1 MNLTLQSVPLD
12 RITVAPQVRTQF
24 SAESIAGLAESIA
37 ESGLQQPV
45 LCAQEKDTLRLI
57 DGERRFRACH
67 TLGWKTIPVLIAAD
81 RVTAVD
87 ALASSLVSNLQREDL
102 SPLDRAEGMRQLME
116 KGAMTADQVAKR
128 LGQSPAT
135 VSRQLALLKL
145 PDAIKAKLAS
155 GELSADSA
163 YLLARVDDPARQA
176 SLAQEAADG
185 KLSRDGLQRKL
196 RRARRAEAGGS
207 VGPNRVTAL
216 LGAGRSITV
225 AGKAL
230 SLDSLIETLEQLLSR
245 AKRSKSQGLSLATF
259 VRTLRDQAN

>member
-1 MNLTLQSVPLD
+1 MNLTLDL
-12 RITVAPQVRTQF
+12 VALESIKVSPQIRTQF
-24 SAESIAGLAESIA
+24 SDESIASLAQSID
-37 ESGLQQPV
+37 ESGLQQPL
-45 LCAQEKDTLRLI
+45 LCSQEADSLSLI
-57 DGERRFRACH
+57 DGERRLRACRQ
-67 TLGWKTIPVLIAAD
+67 LGWKMVTVLIAGD

-87 ALASSLVSNLQREDL
+87 ALARSLVSNLQREDL
-102 SPLDRAEGMRQLME
+102 NPLDRAEGMRQLMD

-135 VSRQLALLKL
+135 VSRLLALLKL
-145 PDAIKAKLAS
+145 PGPLKAKLQS

-163 YLLARVDDPARQA
+163 YLLTRIDESERQA
-176 SLAQEAADG
+176 ALADEVANG